1 MIQGGGRMDPLWK
14 IDAGVKWQFGRKR
27 CCELN
32 FMANDIFDSCN
43 PFLKI
48 RFAGQDYS
56 MKSLKMNQNLKLSFV
71 YRFNG
76 FKPKNDSTIDTS
88 GLGTGNQTEK

>member
-14 IDAGVKWQFGRKR
+14 IDAGVKWQLGMKR

-32 FMANDIFDSCN
+32 RKSKDIFNSGN
-43 PFLKI
+43 PILRINFS
-48 RFAGQDYS
+48 GQDYR
-56 MKSLKMNQNLKLSFV
+56 LKTLNMNQSLNLTFV

-76 FKPKNDSTIDTS
+76 FKPKEEQQPDTDIS
-88 GLGTGNQTEK
+88 RFGTGN